1 MAPPYLSA
9 ARRAIIEM
17 LATVAGSVAVLA
29 AVVII
34 WAARII
40 QGRDMY
46 VSELGAAGEP
56 TAHWFEGALLLI
68 AVGGSLIAYAARGIR
83 SRMVLLA
90 SWTPAMSIW
99 AGCGFFFVASQ
110 VTCTRGCP
118 LPVGAAFT
126 WQDTI
131 HIVVAVIA
139 FAAACLAMLQISF
152 AEGNRRLGRFSRACG
167 VAVALIAGAG
177 GMSSLLRFHTN
188 IGSRLE
194 LAATTIALAW
204 LLVLGLAMT
213 ARLRRTA
220 SASERDP
227 ATSIAVRA
235 TAR

>member
-1 MAPPYLSA
+1 MALPYLSA
-9 ARRAIIEM
+9 ARRAILEM
-17 LATVAGSVAVLA
+17 LATVAGSVAVLC

-56 TAHWFEGALLLI
+56 TARWFEGALLLI
-68 AVGGSLIAYAARGIR
+68 AVGGSLIAYAARDIR
-83 SRMVLLA
+83 SRVVILA
-90 SWTPAMSIW
+90 TWTPAISIW
-99 AGCGFFFVASQ
+99 LGCGFFFIDSQ

-118 LPVGAAFT
+118 LPVGAEFS
-126 WQDTI
+126 WQDLI
-131 HIVVAVIA
+131 HTVVAVIA
-139 FAAACLAMLQISF
+139 FAAACVAMLQISF

-177 GMSSLLRFHTN
+177 GISSLLNFHTN

-204 LLVLGLAMT
+204 LLVLGLVMT
-213 ARLRRTA
+213 GRLRRVVST
-220 SASERDP
+220 STP
-227 ATSIAVRA
+227 ATSMAMRA
-235 TAR
+235 AR